1 MWTFCAGCDIIIK
14 IQIYM
19 LKSGTPNTIGTSNK
33 VNEVCYMTVSYKKLW
48 KLLIDRDLKKKDLE
62 EMAGVSHYVMNKLTH
77 GDNVTTDV
85 LCKVCKALNCTVD
98 EMCIRDRLHVVGKQ
112 HIRGDVLVLLAH
124 NRRDKALAGV
134 QQQLLG
140 AALVSLCGK
149 SCGNPRLPAFAV
161 GVRVIQHHVVIVVF
175 YLQVSC
181 YHKLY
186 LLCG

>member
-33 VNEVCYMTVSYKKLW
+33 V
-48 KLLIDRDLKKKDLE
+48 DLKKKDLE

-98 EMCIRDRLHVVGKQ
+98 DIMEMIDE
-112 HIRGDVLVLLAH
+112 
-124 NRRDKALAGV
+124 
-134 QQQLLG
+134 
-140 AALVSLCGK
+140 
-149 SCGNPRLPAFAV
+149 
-161 GVRVIQHHVVIVVF
+161 
-175 YLQVSC
+175 
-181 YHKLY
+181 
-186 LLCG
+186 

>member
-77 GDNVTTDV
+77 GDNVPTDV

-98 EMCIRDRLHVVGKQ
+98 DIMEMIDE
-112 HIRGDVLVLLAH
+112 
-124 NRRDKALAGV
+124 
-134 QQQLLG
+134 
-140 AALVSLCGK
+140 
-149 SCGNPRLPAFAV
+149 
-161 GVRVIQHHVVIVVF
+161 
-175 YLQVSC
+175 
-181 YHKLY
+181 
-186 LLCG
+186 